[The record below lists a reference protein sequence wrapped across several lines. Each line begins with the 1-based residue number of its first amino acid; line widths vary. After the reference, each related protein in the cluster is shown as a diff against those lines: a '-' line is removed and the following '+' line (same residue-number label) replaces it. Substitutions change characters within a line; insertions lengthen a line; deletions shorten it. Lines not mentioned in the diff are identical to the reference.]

1 MRWTS
6 LGHATWLLE
15 AGELR
20 ILFDPVLFET
30 HHGGVFGV
38 VPPREIDVERLRPDF
53 VIVSHRHTDHFDLPS
68 LEALAKRDPDTV
80 LVTLDP
86 LIVRAARRLG
96 FRTVHE
102 IASGHHVELDG
113 VELFT
118 TPSTAPLEWGV
129 MAATSDGIA
138 WNQIDTVHPS
148 VAAVRDTLA
157 DATRA
162 FRRDE
167 PLALAMVRWQPMLEI
182 AAQTGGALGF
192 PYTYYKQ
199 NLDQI
204 AATSARAL
212 VPTAAG
218 ARHLPPYDA
227 MDRLVYP
234 VPEARVLRDLA
245 RRVPSA
251 RVFPGEIGATFVVEA
266 GETSMERGTELV
278 STTHAA
284 ETRNFSPLT
293 VPALVDPDPRGLGRE
308 RVRAR
313 IDAWVSDTLAPGLA
327 RVRTARGLVL
337 CLDVALPGGERD
349 SFTLCDGSVVRGLD
363 GDWDGLVEVAGSYLL
378 DVIDGERNWGD
389 VLLGGMVRGA
399 TRAYDVDATKGLE
412 ARPLGVIFLY
422 HVLPYDEAFERW
434 LALSLDRLG

>member
-38 VPPREIDVERLRPDF
+38 VPPREIAVDRLRPDF

-68 LEALAKRDPDTV
+68 LKALAERDPDSV
-80 LVTLDP
+80 VVAFDP

-96 FRTVHE
+96 FATVHE
-102 IASGHHVELDG
+102 IPTGHHIALDG

-129 MAATSDGIA
+129 MAATADGVA

-148 VAAVRDTLA
+148 VSAVRDTLA
-157 DATRA
+157 DAARA
-162 FRRDE
+162 FGRQE

-192 PYTYYKQ
+192 PYAYYRQ
-199 NLDQI
+199 NLEQI

-245 RRVPSA
+245 RRLPDT
-251 RVFPGEIGATFVVEA
+251 RVFAGEIGATFVVE
-266 GETSMERGTELV
+266 GGQTHVERGTDLV
-278 STTHAA
+278 STTPAE
-284 ETRNFSPLT
+284 ETRHFSPLT

-308 RVRAR
+308 AVRTRV
-313 IDAWVSDTLAPGLA
+313 DAWVREVLAPGLVPVRAA
-327 RVRTARGLVL
+327 RHLVL
-337 CLDVALPGGERD
+337 CLDVALPGGGRD
-349 SFTLCDGSVVRGLD
+349 GFTVCDGRVERGLD

-399 TRAYDVDATKGLE
+399 TRAYDVDDGKGLE

-434 LALSLDRLG
+434 LERSLAGLC